1 MPKIQ
6 TSCPRCRKPIMAEVE
21 QLFDLNANPQA
32 KQQLLSGGMNMAH
45 CPSCGY
51 EGMLSTPIVYHDPD
65 KELLLTYFPV
75 EMGLPVNEQ
84 EKMIGPLINQVVNKL
99 PNEKRKAYLF
109 RPQTMF
115 TYQTMVEKILEA
127 DGITKEMLDAQ
138 QKRLNLLQRLLS
150 TSPEARPEVIK
161 QEESLIDQAF
171 FGILNRLIEASM
183 MQGDQQSA
191 KAIAALQKELL
202 ENTEAGQKIKAQ
214 AMEMEAAVNSLKEA
228 SQKGLTRE
236 ILLDLMITAPTEVRL
251 TTLVSYTRS
260 GMDYTFF
267 QLLSDKIDTASSEED
282 KKKLVE
288 LREKLLQMTA
298 EIDKAMQEQAAQTQK
313 LLQEILASE
322 NIEAATE
329 EALPGM
335 NDLFVQLLQSEIQ
348 AARQKADL
356 DRIMKLQKVMGVI
369 EKASAPPK
377 EVQFIEDLM
386 KAEDAAAL
394 ETMLR
399 DNKDMISD
407 EFISMLNNL
416 VTQTAEDENAK
427 EMNGQL
433 QDVYRA
439 VLRFKMANNL
449 NA

>member
-1 MPKIQ
+1 
-6 TSCPRCRKPIMAEVE
+6 
-21 QLFDLNANPQA
+21 
-32 KQQLLSGGMNMAH
+32 
-45 CPSCGY
+45 
-51 EGMLSTPIVYHDPD
+51 
-65 KELLLTYFPV
+65 
-75 EMGLPVNEQ
+75 
-84 EKMIGPLINQVVNKL
+84 
-99 PNEKRKAYLF
+99 
-109 RPQTMF
+109 
-115 TYQTMVEKILEA
+115 
-127 DGITKEMLDAQ
+127 
-138 QKRLNLLQRLLS
+138 
-150 TSPEARPEVIK
+150 
-161 QEESLIDQAF
+161 
-171 FGILNRLIEASM
+171 
-183 MQGDQQSA
+183 
-191 KAIAALQKELL
+191 
-202 ENTEAGQKIKAQ
+202 
-214 AMEMEAAVNSLKEA
+214 
-228 SQKGLTRE
+228 KGLTRE

-335 NDLFVQLLQSEIQ
+335 NDLFVQLLQSEMQ